1 MDDRG
6 VTLTK
11 CRLIE
16 IGLDRQLGS
25 VVVAI
30 EAKCSF
36 CGKDSRQVEERL
48 VAGPNGVF
56 VCDECVRLCVDI
68 FWGDEASI
76 PEHFR
81 SA

>member
-1 MDDRG
+1 MDARL
-6 VTLTK
+6 VTLTQ

-16 IGLDRQLGS
+16 IGQGPQLGWTA
-25 VVVAI
+25 VAI
-30 EAKCSF
+30 TAKCSF
-36 CGKDSRQVEERL
+36 CGKDAHQVQERL